1 MRFAI
6 HVAQDLLEH
15 VSFANYK
22 IGKRMRCYACR
33 QWKLGD
39 RCSKKKWS
47 KLATGECIIC
57 YANTMYW
64 T

>member
-6 HVAQDLLEH
+6 HVAQDLLER

-22 IGKRMRCYACR
+22 NR
-33 QWKLGD
+33 QKNAMLCIPPVEVRWP
-39 RCSKKKWS
+39 